1 MLNQEK
7 LNLQDEESNLSEF
20 SCEERSLKTEIE
32 TLTAKQE
39 SAVFKITSNE
49 KNADK
54 TKQKMGGMKN
64 TDGKVKKDEHICFKW
79 QKEMRVKWKQLPWMP
94 RGFYS
99 SEIFHFPFP
108 KTCNVSLQYMA
119 FDQSMNFR

>member
-54 TKQKMGGMKN
+54 TKQKMEG
-64 TDGKVKKDEHICFKW
+64 
-79 QKEMRVKWKQLPWMP
+79 
-94 RGFYS
+94 
-99 SEIFHFPFP
+99 
-108 KTCNVSLQYMA
+108 
-119 FDQSMNFR
+119 